1 MKRLLLITSCL
12 FGFQSFSQTS
22 AEFEA
27 YCQQAYTTY
36 PTIPRGI
43 IEAVSFTQTRM
54 SYLTSSELES
64 CSGLPKS
71 SGFLGMVAKG
81 KAYFKENMKLVSQ
94 LSGIPVSQIKH
105 NPAAEINAFAK
116 VVDGYMTELK
126 GTSLPNSL
134 KEIFGRLSYLSDSG
148 RVNAYARDAELY
160 ELFRFLN
167 KDENSVLYHF
177 PNYNFDLTAL
187 FGAENLAVL
196 SAQKVIFSETGIQSN
211 SGQKYVPL
219 QTQSSQKSIEYTPAV
234 WNPAPTC
241 NFSSRS
247 GTAISAITIHTIQGT
262 YAGAISWSQ
271 NCSSSVSYHYVVRS
285 SDGQVTQMVLEAN
298 KAWHVGSE
306 NPYTIG
312 YEHEGYVSQAQWY
325 TSALYNASAGITR
338 DICQSGYGINPLRT
352 FSGAATTGANVLGG
366 CIKIKGHQHFPNQT
380 HTDPGIYWDWARYYK
395 LVNNNPTQ
403 STLNAASGTFTDT
416 GGSGANY
423 SNDQRYFTLIQPA
436 NASSVTLNFSSF
448 SIEANWDYLYIYDG
462 ATNSAP
468 LIGTYTGTSSP
479 GTITSSSGAL
489 LIEFRSDC
497 ATTAAGWIAN
507 WTSVIT
513 NPALGDAIAPMT
525 TVSVPGSW
533 ITQNFTATYTDT
545 DNSGGSGIEKSYY
558 QVTDYNTSDWRS
570 NSAKGFFNDNFD
582 QSAIHSSWTSQSGT
596 WALSSGSLMQSD
608 EANGNS
614 NIWAGV
620 TSNLSD
626 RYLYHWSGA
635 MSGTGTN
642 RRAGLH
648 YFCSDPTLT
657 NRGNSYFVF
666 FRLDSDKIQIY
677 EVTNDTYS
685 LVDESS
691 YDFNVDQWYDYKV
704 AYDRI
709 TGKHQVYINN
719 VLMRTWTDATPLTT
733 GNYISFRSGNCVY
746 KVNDLRVYRSRSSS
760 TSIAVGT
767 SGDMRYES
775 PNSSTAAGRIKSI
788 VQDVAGNL
796 SAISSQ
802 DVKIDWTTPSAIQ
815 TVNDGGA
822 ADVSFT
828 TNNSMLEANW
838 TTSSDTNS
846 DVANYWVAVG
856 TAAGTAAG
864 TADVVPWTNNYWNTN
879 ISIGGLILN
888 TGTTYYVSVKA
899 ENGAGAF
906 SGIVS
911 SNGQTVSLP
920 TNPPN
925 ASFILQNTY
934 VCSSDS
940 LLFQNTSVDGTT
952 YSWTFLGGSPGT
964 SNQVN
969 PKVQFPAS
977 GSYQVQLIA
986 YGPNTSD
993 TVQQLVD
1000 VLVSLPL
1007 TAQFGINSDT
1017 LYLPNAVL
1025 NCTNASSNANGYNW
1039 NFGDGIQSQDEHP
1052 WHTYSADGIY
1062 ELTLIAVNDACPDDT
1077 MSQLIHVIDLAGV
1090 TDLNELQFKVYPNPA
1105 TDLLVIESD
1114 KVGGMLILTDYLGRV
1129 VLEKRLLT
1137 PTIDLKIADLS
1148 NGMYHLVYII
1158 DGQSSLKSIVKH

>member
-1 MKRLLLITSCL
+1 MKRLLLFTSCL
-12 FGFQSFSQTS
+12 LGLHTFSQSNTD
-22 AEFEA
+22 FEN
-27 YCQQAYTTY
+27 YCQQAYATY
-36 PTIPRGI
+36 PNVPKGI
-43 IEAVSFTQTRM
+43 LEAVSFTQTRM
-54 SYLTSSELES
+54 SYLTDSELES

-71 SGFLGMVAKG
+71 RGFLGMVAKG
-81 KAYFKENMKLVSQ
+81 KGYFKENMKLVSQ
-94 LSGIPVSQIKH
+94 LSGIPLSQIRQ
-105 NPAAEINAFAK
+105 NPSMEIVAFAK

-126 GTSLPNSL
+126 GTSLQNTL
-134 KEIFGRLSYLSDSG
+134 KEIFSRLSYLSDSG

-160 ELFRFLN
+160 ELFQFLN

-177 PNYNFDLTAL
+177 PNYNFDLASI
-187 FGAENLAVL
+187 FGVENLSVL
-196 SAQKVIFSETGIQSN
+196 SAQKVLFLEQGIQSN
-211 SGQKYVPL
+211 SGVSYIPAKKESTL
-219 QTQSSQKSIEYTPAV
+219 KSTEYAPAI

-312 YEHEGYVSQAQWY
+312 YEHEGYISQSQWY
-325 TSALYNASAGITR
+325 TTALYNASAGITR

-352 FSGAATTGANVLGG
+352 FSGAATSGSNVLGG

-380 HTDPGIYWDWARYYK
+380 HTDPGIYWNWGLYYQ
-395 LVNNNPTQ
+395 LVNNNPSQ
-403 STLNAASGTFTDT
+403 SILNTASGTFTDS

-423 SNDQRYFTLIQPA
+423 ANDERYFTLIQPS
-436 NASSVTLNFSSF
+436 NASSITLNFSSF
-448 SIEANWDYLYIYDG
+448 SLEANWDYLYIYDG

-497 ATTAAGWIAN
+497 ATTAAGWVAN

-513 NPALGDAIAPMT
+513 NPASGDAIAPMT

-533 ITQNFTATYTDT
+533 ITQDFTATYTDT
-545 DNSGGSGIEKSYY
+545 DNSGGSGIDKSFY
-558 QVTDYNTSDWRS
+558 QVTDYNGSDWRS
-570 NSAKGFFNDNFD
+570 NSSKGFFNDNFD
-582 QSAIHSSWTSQSGT
+582 QAAIHSSWTAQSGV
-596 WALSSGSLMQSD
+596 WGLSSGNLMHSD
-608 EANGNS
+608 ESNGNS

-620 TSNLSD
+620 TSNLSN

-648 YFCSDPTLT
+648 YFCSDPTLP

-666 FRLDSDKIQIY
+666 FRLDNDKIQIY
-677 EVTNDTYS
+677 KVTNDTYS
-685 LVDESS
+685 LVDEVA
-691 YDFNVDQWYDYKV
+691 YDFNADQWYDYKV

-719 VLMRTWTDATPLTT
+719 VLSRTWTDPTPLTT
-733 GNYISFRSGNCVY
+733 GNYISFRTGNCVY

-760 TSIAVGT
+760 TSIAVGA

-775 PNSSTAAGRIKSI
+775 PNPSTAAGRIKSI

-815 TVNDGGA
+815 VVNDGLA
-822 ADVSFT
+822 TDVSTT
-828 TNNSMLEANW
+828 TNSSMLEANW
-838 TTSSDTNS
+838 TASSDTNS
-846 DVANYWVAVG
+846 DIANYWVAIG
-856 TAAGTAAG
+856 TTPGS
-864 TADVVPWTNNYWNTN
+864 ADVVSWTNNYWNTMV
-879 ISIGGLILN
+879 SIGGLSLV
-888 TGTTYYVSVKA
+888 TGTTYYISVKS
-899 ENGAGAF
+899 ENGAGTF
-906 SGIVS
+906 SSIAS
-911 SNGQTVSLP
+911 SNGQTVVPP

-925 ASFILQNTY
+925 ASFVLQNTY
-934 VCSSDS
+934 VCSTDS
-940 LLFQNTSVDGTT
+940 LLFQNTSIDGTS
-952 YSWTFLGGSPGT
+952 YLWSFQGGFPST
-964 SNQVN
+964 SNLVN
-969 PKVQFPAS
+969 PKVQFPSS

-1000 VLVSLPL
+1000 ILVSLPVS
-1007 TAQFGINSDT
+1007 AQFTVNEDT
-1017 LYLPNAVL
+1017 LYLPTDVL
-1025 NCTNASSNANGYNW
+1025 NCSNLSLNANGYNW
-1039 NFGDGIQSQDEHP
+1039 NFGDGTQSQDENP
-1052 WHTYSADGIY
+1052 WHNYTSSGTF
-1062 ELTLIAVNDACPDDT
+1062 ELQLIAVNDACPDDT
-1077 MSQLIHVIDLAGV
+1077 LSQTIHVIDLAGI
-1090 TDLNELQFKVYPNPA
+1090 TDLNDLQLNLYPNPVKDWLTIETDEVGGTIVLTDCLGKIILEKKLYSEQ
-1105 TDLLVIESD
+1105 TDLDFTFLAS
-1114 KVGGMLILTDYLGRV
+1114 GAYQ
-1129 VLEKRLLT
+1129 
-1137 PTIDLKIADLS
+1137 
-1148 NGMYHLVYII
+1148 LVYILGEKKTQTAI
-1158 DGQSSLKSIVKH
+1158 LKR

>member
-1 MKRLLLITSCL
+1 MA
-12 FGFQSFSQTS
+12 QTS
-22 AEFEA
+22 QADFEN
-27 YCQQAYTTY
+27 YCQQAYAAY
-36 PTIPRGI
+36 PAVPKGI
-43 IEAVSFTQTRM
+43 LEAVSFTQTRM
-54 SYLTSSELES
+54 SYLTASELES

-71 SGFLGMVAKG
+71 YGFLGMVAKG
-81 KAYFKENMKLVSQ
+81 KGYFKENMKLVSQ
-94 LSGIPVSQIKH
+94 ISGVPLVQIKQD
-105 NPAAEINAFAK
+105 PAAEIHAFAK
-116 VVDGYMTELK
+116 VVNGYMSELK
-126 GTSLPNSL
+126 GNSLQNTL

-148 RVNAYARDAELY
+148 RVNSYARDAELY

-167 KDENSVLYHF
+167 KDENSAQYHF
-177 PNYNFDLTAL
+177 PNYNFDLVSL
-187 FGAENLAVL
+187 FGAENFAVL
-196 SAQKVIFSETGIQSN
+196 SASKVIFSETGIQTP
-211 SGQKYVPL
+211 SGQKYIVKKTGNIL
-219 QTQSSQKSIEYTPAV
+219 KSTEYGPAI
-234 WNPAPTC
+234 WNPAPSC

-352 FSGAATTGANVLGG
+352 FSGAATTGTNVLGG
-366 CIKIKGHQHFPNQT
+366 CTKIKGHQHFPNQT
-380 HTDPGIYWDWARYYK
+380 HTDPGIYWDWALYYR

-403 STLNAASGTFTDT
+403 NTLSAASGTFTDS

-436 NASSVTLNFSSF
+436 NASSVTLNFTSF
-448 SIEANWDYLYIYDG
+448 SLEANWDYLYIYDG

-468 LIGTYTGTSSP
+468 LIGTYTGTTSP

-489 LIEFRSDC
+489 LVEFRSDC
-497 ATTAAGWIAN
+497 ATTAAGWVAN
-507 WTSVIT
+507 WTSVIA
-513 NPALGDAIAPMT
+513 NPALGDAVPPMT
-525 TVSVPGSW
+525 TISVPVTW
-533 ITQNFTATYTDT
+533 ITQNFTASYTDT
-545 DNSGGSGIEKSYY
+545 DNSGGSGIDKSFY
-558 QVTDYNTSDWRS
+558 QVTDLNGSDWRS
-570 NSAKGFFNDNFD
+570 NGTKGFFNDNFD
-582 QSAIHSSWTSQSGT
+582 QASIHSSWTSQSGV
-596 WALSSGSLMQSD
+596 WGLSAGNLVHSD
-608 EANGNS
+608 ESNGNS
-614 NIWAGV
+614 NLWASV
-620 TSNLSD
+620 TSNLSN

-648 YFCSDPTLT
+648 YFCSDPTLP

-677 EVTNDTYS
+677 EVTNDVYS
-685 LVDESS
+685 LVDETT

-719 VLMRTWTDATPLTT
+719 VLTRTWTDPTPLTT
-733 GNYISFRSGNCVY
+733 GNYISFRTGNCVY

-760 TSIAVGT
+760 TAITVGA

-796 SAISSQ
+796 SAVAAQ
-802 DVKIDWTTPSAIQ
+802 DVKIDWTSPSSIQ
-815 TVNDGGA
+815 VVNDGLF
-822 ADVSFT
+822 ADAST
-828 TNNSMLEANW
+828 TTSNSMLEANW

-846 DVANYWVAVG
+846 DIANYWVSIG
-856 TAAGTAAG
+856 TSPGAE
-864 TADVVPWTNNYWNTN
+864 DVVQWTNNYWNTT
-879 ISIGGLILN
+879 ISIGGLNL
-888 TGTTYYVSVKA
+888 TEGTTYYVSVKA

-906 SGIVS
+906 SPTVS
-911 SNGQTVSLP
+911 SNGQTVVPP
-920 TNPPN
+920 TNPPS
-925 ASFILQNTY
+925 ASFQLQNTY
-934 VCSSDS
+934 VCSTDS
-940 LLFQNTSVDGTT
+940 LMFQNTSVDGTS
-952 YSWTFLGGSPGT
+952 YSWSFQGGFPAT

-969 PKVQFPAS
+969 PRVHFPVS

-986 YGPNTSD
+986 YGPMTSD

-1000 VLVSLPL
+1000 VVVNLPSS
-1007 TAQFGINSDT
+1007 AQFSINEDT

-1025 NCTNASSNANGYNW
+1025 NCTNASVNANGYNW
-1039 NFGDGIQSQDEHP
+1039 DFGDGTQSQDENP
-1052 WHTYSADGIY
+1052 WHSYQSAGIY
-1062 ELTLIAVNDACPDDT
+1062 ELKLTAVNDACPDDV
-1077 MSQLIHVIDLAGV
+1077 MSRFIQVIDVAGI
-1090 TDLNELQFKVYPNPA
+1090 TDQDAFEFLVYPNPA
-1105 TDLLVIESD
+1105 SDHLIIESEMSEG
-1114 KVGGMLILTDYLGRV
+1114 VIYLTDYLGRI
-1129 VLEKRLLT
+1129 VLRKQINSTVTELQV
-1137 PTIDLKIADLS
+1137 ADLS
-1148 NGMYHLVYII
+1148 AGMYQLIYQV
-1158 DGQSSLKSIVKH
+1158 DGKTGVRSVVKR

>member
-1 MKRLLLITSCL
+1 MKRLLLFASCL
-12 FGFQSFSQTS
+12 LGFHSFSQS
-22 AEFEA
+22 NADFEN
-27 YCQQAYTTY
+27 YCQQAYQSY
-36 PTIPRGI
+36 PAIPKGVL
-43 IEAVSFTQTRM
+43 EAVSFTQTRM
-54 SYLTSSELES
+54 SYLTAAEMES

-71 SGFLGMVAKG
+71 HGFMGMVAKG
-81 KAYFKENMKLVSQ
+81 KGYFKENMKLVSQ
-94 LSGIPVSQIKH
+94 LSGIPLSQIRQ
-105 NPAAEINAFAK
+105 NPSMEITAFARA
-116 VVDGYMTELK
+116 VDGYMTELK
-126 GTSLPNSL
+126 GMSLQNSL

-148 RVNAYARDAELY
+148 RVNKYARDAELY
-160 ELFRFLN
+160 ELFQFLN
-167 KDENSVLYHF
+167 SNENSARYHF
-177 PNYNFDLTAL
+177 PNYQFDLTAI
-187 FGAENLAVL
+187 FGAENLSVL
-196 SAQKVIFSETGIQSN
+196 SAQKVIFSEQGIRSN
-211 SGQKYVPL
+211 SGIIYHIKEKES
-219 QTQSSQKSIEYTPAV
+219 TQKSTEYAPAI

-312 YEHEGYVSQAQWY
+312 YEHEGYVSQSQWY
-325 TSALYNASAGITR
+325 TTALYNASAGITR
-338 DICQSGYGINPLRT
+338 DICQSGYGISPLRT
-352 FSGAATTGANVLGG
+352 FSGAATSGANVLGG

-380 HTDPGIYWDWARYYK
+380 HTDPGIYWNWGLYYQ

-403 STLNAASGTFTDT
+403 NTLNAASGTFTDT

-423 SNDQRYFTLIQPA
+423 ANDQRYFTLIQPA
-436 NASSVTLNFSSF
+436 NASSVTLSFSSF
-448 SIEANWDYLYIYDG
+448 SLEANWDYLYIYDG

-497 ATTAAGWIAN
+497 ATTAAGWVAN

-533 ITQNFTATYTDT
+533 ITQDFTATYVDT
-545 DNSGGSGIEKSYY
+545 DNSGGSGIDKSFY
-558 QVTDYNTSDWRS
+558 QVTDNNAGDWRS
-570 NSAKGFFNDNFD
+570 NSSKGFFNDNFD
-582 QSAIHSSWTSQSGT
+582 QSAIHTSWTSQSGV
-596 WALSSGSLMQSD
+596 WALSSGNLMHSD
-608 EANGNS
+608 ESNGNS

-620 TSNLSD
+620 TSNLSN

-648 YFCSDPTLT
+648 YFCSDPTLP

-685 LVDESS
+685 LVDEVA
-691 YDFNVDQWYDYKV
+691 YDFNADQWYDYKV

-719 VLMRTWTDATPLTT
+719 VLSRTWTDPTPLTT
-733 GNYISFRSGNCVY
+733 GNYISFRTGNCVY

-760 TSIAVGT
+760 TSIAVG
-767 SGDMRYES
+767 SGGDMRYES
-775 PNSSTAAGRIKSI
+775 PNSSTAAGRVKSI

-815 TVNDGGA
+815 VVNDGQA
-822 ADVSFT
+822 ADASTT

-838 TTSSDTNS
+838 TISSDTNS
-846 DVANYWVAVG
+846 DIANYWVAIG
-856 TAAGTAAG
+856 TTPGAT
-864 TADVVPWTNNYWNTN
+864 DIVSWTNNYWNTSA
-879 ISIGGLILN
+879 SIGGLSLL
-888 TGTTYYVSVKA
+888 TGTTYYVSVKS
-899 ENGAGAF
+899 ENGAGTF
-906 SGIVS
+906 SSVMT
-911 SNGQTVSLP
+911 SNGQTVVQP

-925 ASFILQNTY
+925 ASFLLQNTY
-934 VCSSDS
+934 VCSTDS
-940 LLFQNTSVDGTT
+940 LLFQNTSIDGIS
-952 YSWTFLGGSPGT
+952 YLWTFQGGFPST

-969 PKVQFPAS
+969 PKVQFPSS

-1000 VLVSLPL
+1000 ILVSLPAS
-1007 TAQFGINSDT
+1007 AQFNVNEDT
-1017 LYLPNAVL
+1017 LYLPGGIL
-1025 NCTNASSNANGYNW
+1025 NCTNSSLNANGYTW
-1039 NFGDGIQSQDEHP
+1039 NFGDGTQSQDENP
-1052 WHTYSADGIY
+1052 WHGYTNSGVF
-1062 ELTLIAVNDACPDDT
+1062 ELQLIAVNDACPDDT
-1077 MSQLIHVIDLAGV
+1077 LSQTIHVIDLAGIS
-1090 TDLNELQFKVYPNPA
+1090 DLNNLQLNLYPNPVKDWLTIE
-1105 TDLLVIESD
+1105 TDEI
-1114 KVGGMLILTDYLGRV
+1114 GGMMVLTDCLGKII
-1129 VLEKRLLT
+1129 LEKKLYSEQTNVDLT
-1137 PTIDLKIADLS
+1137 SLASGVYQLFYTVGENRSQMSILKR
-1148 NGMYHLVYII
+1148 
-1158 DGQSSLKSIVKH
+1158 

>member
-1 MKRLLLITSCL
+1 MKKILLFMSCL
-12 FGFQSFSQTS
+12 CSFISPAQTS
-22 AEFEA
+22 QENFEN
-27 YCQQAYTTY
+27 YCQQAYAAY
-36 PTIPRGI
+36 PAVPKGM

-54 SYLTSSELES
+54 SYLTDSELES

-71 SGFLGMVAKG
+71 HGFLGMIDQGKG
-81 KAYFKENMKLVSQ
+81 YFKENMKLVSR
-94 LSGIPVSQIKH
+94 LSGVPLSQIRQD
-105 NPAAEINAFAK
+105 PAAEINAFAK

-126 GTSLPNSL
+126 GNTLQNSL
-134 KEIFGRLSYLSDSG
+134 KEIFSRLSYLSDSG
-148 RVNAYARDAELY
+148 KVNGYARDAELY

-167 KDENSVLYHF
+167 NDENSALYHF
-177 PNYNFDLTAL
+177 PNYNFDLVSL
-187 FGAENLAVL
+187 FGAENYAVL
-196 SAQKVIFSETGIQSN
+196 SAEKVIFSETGIQTN
-211 SGQKYVPL
+211 SGQKYLPKKKQNSL
-219 QTQSSQKSIEYTPAV
+219 KSTEYGPAV

-285 SDGQVTQMVLEAN
+285 SDGQVTQMVLEAS

-338 DICQSGYGINPLRT
+338 DICQSGYGISPLRT

-403 STLNAASGTFTDT
+403 NTLNAASGSFTDT

-448 SIEANWDYLYIYDG
+448 SLEANWDYLYIYDG

-497 ATTAAGWIAN
+497 ATTAAGWVAN

-513 NPALGDAIAPMT
+513 NPTLGDVIAPMT
-525 TVSVPGSW
+525 TVSVPLTW
-533 ITQNFTATYTDT
+533 VTQNFTASYTDS
-545 DNSGGSGIEKSYY
+545 DNSGGSGVDKSFY
-558 QVTDYNTSDWRS
+558 QVTDLNGSDWRS
-570 NSAKGFFNDNFD
+570 NGIKGFFNDNFD
-582 QSAIHSSWTSQSGT
+582 QAAIHSNWTSQSGV
-596 WALSSGSLMQSD
+596 WGLSAGNLVHSD
-608 EANGNS
+608 ESNGNS
-614 NIWAGV
+614 NLWASV
-620 TSNLSD
+620 TSNLSNT
-626 RYLYHWSGA
+626 YLYHWSGA

-648 YFCSDPTLT
+648 YFCSDPTLA

-677 EVTNDTYS
+677 EVTNDVFS
-685 LVDESS
+685 LVDEVS

-719 VLMRTWTDATPLTT
+719 VLARTWTDLTPLTT
-733 GNYISFRSGNCVY
+733 GNYISFRTGNCIY

-760 TSIAVGT
+760 TAIAVGAA
-767 SGDMRYES
+767 GDMRYES

-802 DVKIDWTTPSAIQ
+802 EVKIDWTNPSSIQ
-815 TVNDGGA
+815 TVNDGLNT
-822 ADVSFT
+822 DVSTT

-846 DVANYWVAVG
+846 DIANYWVAIG
-856 TAAGTAAG
+856 TAPGSE
-864 TADVVPWTNNYWNTN
+864 DIVPWTNNYWNTN
-879 ISIGGLILN
+879 VSLGGLSLN
-888 TGTTYYVSVKA
+888 AGTTYYVSVKS
-899 ENGAGAF
+899 ENGAGTF
-906 SGIVS
+906 SSILS
-911 SNGQTVSLP
+911 SDGQTVVLP
-920 TNPPN
+920 TNPPS
-925 ASFILQNTY
+925 ASFLLQNNY
-934 VCSSDS
+934 VCSTDS
-940 LLFQNTSVDGTT
+940 VFFQNTSIDATG
-952 YSWTFLGGSPGT
+952 YLWSFPGASPAT
-964 SNQVN
+964 STLAN
-969 PKVQFPAS
+969 PKVQFSAS

-986 YGPNTSD
+986 FGPAASD
-993 TVQQLVD
+993 TIQQLID
-1000 VLVSLPL
+1000 VLVSLPVS
-1007 TAQFGINSDT
+1007 AQFTINEDT

-1025 NCTNASSNANGYNW
+1025 NCSNLSLNANGYNW
-1039 NFGDGIQSQDEHP
+1039 NFGDGSQSQDEHP
-1052 WHTYSADGIY
+1052 WHTYSSEGVY
-1062 ELTLIAVNDACPDDT
+1062 ELKLIAVNDACSGDT
-1077 MSQLIHVIDLAGV
+1077 LIQSIHVIGVAGL
-1090 TDLNELQFKVYPNPA
+1090 TESEPFRFSVYPNPA
-1105 TDLLVIESD
+1105 TDHLMIESD
-1114 KVGGMLILTDYLGRV
+1114 KAGGTLVLLDGLGRV
-1129 VLEKRLLT
+1129 VLERKLMNQST
-1137 PTIDLKIADLS
+1137 DLKITDLS
-1148 NGMYHLVYII
+1148 SGIYQLIYTIGEESI
-1158 DGQSSLKSIVKH
+1158 QKSIMKR

>member
-1 MKRLLLITSCL
+1 MKKILLFTSCL
-12 FGFQSFSQTS
+12 FGFTSLAQTS
-22 AEFEA
+22 QSDFET
-27 YCQQAYTTY
+27 YCQQAYSSY
-36 PTIPRGI
+36 PAIPKGI
-43 IEAVSFTQTRM
+43 LEAVSFTQTRM
-54 SYLTSSELES
+54 SYLTASELES

-71 SGFLGMVAKG
+71 YGFLGMVAKG
-81 KAYFKENMKLVSQ
+81 KGYFKDNMKLVSQ
-94 LSGIPVSQIKH
+94 LSGVSLIQIKQD
-105 NPAAEINAFAK
+105 PAAEIHAFAK
-116 VVDGYMTELK
+116 VVDGYMSELK
-126 GTSLPNSL
+126 GNSLQNTL

-167 KDENSVLYHF
+167 KDENSAQYHF
-177 PNYNFDLTAL
+177 PNYNFDLVSL
-187 FGAENLAVL
+187 FGAENFAVL
-196 SAQKVIFSETGIQSN
+196 SASKVIFSETGIQTS
-211 SGQKYVPL
+211 SGQKYMPKKIGNVL
-219 QTQSSQKSIEYTPAV
+219 KSTEYGPAI
-234 WNPAPTC
+234 WNPAPSC

-338 DICQSGYGINPLRT
+338 DICQSGYGISPLRT
-352 FSGAATTGANVLGG
+352 FSGAATTGTNVLGG

-380 HTDPGIYWDWARYYK
+380 HTDPGIYWDWALYYR

-403 STLNAASGTFTDT
+403 NTLSAASGTFTDT

-448 SIEANWDYLYIYDG
+448 SLEANWDYLYIYDG

-468 LIGTYTGTSSP
+468 LIGTYTGTTSP

-497 ATTAAGWIAN
+497 ATTAAGWVAN

-513 NPALGDAIAPMT
+513 NPALGDAVPPMT
-525 TVSVPGSW
+525 TVSVPVTW
-533 ITQNFTATYTDT
+533 ITQNFTASYTDT
-545 DNSGGSGIEKSYY
+545 DNSGGSGIDKSFY
-558 QVTDYNTSDWRS
+558 QVTDLNGSDWRS
-570 NSAKGFFNDNFD
+570 NGTKGFFNDNFD
-582 QSAIHSSWTSQSGT
+582 QATIHSSWTSQSGV
-596 WALSSGSLMQSD
+596 WGLSAGNLVHSD
-608 EANGNS
+608 ETNGNS
-614 NIWAGV
+614 NLWAGV

-677 EVTNDTYS
+677 EVTNDVYA
-685 LVDESS
+685 LVDEAS

-704 AYDRI
+704 AYDRT

-719 VLMRTWTDATPLTT
+719 VLARTWTDLTPLTT
-733 GNYISFRSGNCVY
+733 GNYISFRTGNCVY

-760 TSIAVGT
+760 TAIAVGST
-767 SGDMRYES
+767 GDMRYES

-796 SAISSQ
+796 SAVSSQ
-802 DVKIDWTTPSAIQ
+802 DVKIDWTSPSSIQ
-815 TVNDGGA
+815 VVNDGLF
-822 ADVSFT
+822 ADAST
-828 TNNSMLEANW
+828 TTSNSMLEANW
-838 TTSSDTNS
+838 TTASDTNS
-846 DVANYWVAVG
+846 DIANYWVAIG
-856 TAAGTAAG
+856 TAPGSE
-864 TADVVPWTNNYWNTN
+864 DVVPWTNNYWGTN
-879 ISIGGLILN
+879 VSIGGLNLA

-899 ENGAGAF
+899 ENGAGTF
-906 SGIVS
+906 SSIVS
-911 SNGQTVSLP
+911 SNGQTVVQP
-920 TNPPN
+920 TNPPS
-925 ASFILQNTY
+925 ASFLLQNTY
-934 VCSSDS
+934 VCSTDS
-940 LLFQNTSVDGTT
+940 LSFQNTSVDGTN
-952 YSWTFLGGSPGT
+952 YLWSFQGGSPAT

-969 PKVQFPAS
+969 PKVNFPVS

-986 YGPNTSD
+986 YGPTTSD

-1000 VLVSLPL
+1000 VVVSLPSS
-1007 TAQFGINSDT
+1007 AQFSINEDT
-1017 LYLPNAVL
+1017 LYLPGAVL
-1025 NCTNASSNANGYNW
+1025 NCTNASVNANGYNW
-1039 NFGDGIQSQDEHP
+1039 DFGDGSQSQDENP
-1052 WHTYSADGIY
+1052 WHSYQSAGVY
-1062 ELTLIAVNDACPDDT
+1062 EVKLTAVNDACPDDH
-1077 MSQLIHVIDLAGV
+1077 MSRFIRVIDVAGL
-1090 TDLNELQFKVYPNPA
+1090 TGLDAFRFTVYPNPA
-1105 TDLLVIESD
+1105 SDHLMIESEKAD
-1114 KVGGMLILTDYLGRV
+1114 GTIYLTDYLGRT
-1129 VLEKRLLT
+1129 VLSKQIDSDLT
-1137 PTIDLKIADLS
+1137 DLQITNLS
-1148 NGMYHLVYII
+1148 SGMYQLIYRVEGKIYV
-1158 DGQSSLKSIVKH
+1158 KSIVKH

>member
-1 MKRLLLITSCL
+1 MKRLLLFASCL
-12 FGFQSFSQTS
+12 LGFHSFSQS
-22 AEFEA
+22 NADFEN
-27 YCQQAYTTY
+27 YCQQAYAAY
-36 PTIPRGI
+36 PNIPRGML
-43 IEAVSFTQTRM
+43 EAVSFTQTRM
-54 SYLTSSELES
+54 SYLTESELAS

-71 SGFLGMVAKG
+71 RGFLGMVANGKG
-81 KAYFKENMKLVSQ
+81 YFKENMKMVAQ
-94 LSGIPVSQIKH
+94 LSGIPLPQIRQ
-105 NPAAEINAFAK
+105 NPLMEITAFAK

-126 GTSLPNSL
+126 GTSLQNSL
-134 KEIFGRLSYLSDSG
+134 KEVFSRLSYLSDSG

-160 ELFRFLN
+160 ELFQFLN

-177 PNYNFDLTAL
+177 PNYNFDLVSI
-187 FGAENLAVL
+187 FGAENLSVL
-196 SAQKVIFSETGIQSN
+196 SAQRVIFSEQGIQSN
-211 SGQKYVPL
+211 SGINYVPKKKMS
-219 QTQSSQKSIEYTPAV
+219 TQKSTEYAPAI

-312 YEHEGYVSQAQWY
+312 YEHEGYISQAQWY
-325 TSALYNASAGITR
+325 TTALYNASAGITR

-352 FSGAATTGANVLGG
+352 FSGAATSGSNVLGG

-380 HTDPGIYWDWARYYK
+380 HTDPGVYWNWALYYQ
-395 LVNNNPTQ
+395 LVNNSPSQN
-403 STLNAASGTFTDT
+403 TLNTASGTFTDT
-416 GGSGANY
+416 GGSASDY

-436 NASSVTLNFSSF
+436 NASSITLNFSSF
-448 SIEANWDYLYIYDG
+448 SLEANWDYLYIYDG

-497 ATTAAGWIAN
+497 ATTAAGWVAN

-513 NPALGDAIAPMT
+513 NPASGDAIAPMT

-533 ITQNFTATYTDT
+533 ITQDFTATYVDT
-545 DNSGGSGIEKSYY
+545 DNSGGSGIDKSFY
-558 QVTDYNTSDWRS
+558 QVTDNNGGDWRS
-570 NSAKGFFNDNFD
+570 NSSKGFFNDNFD
-582 QSAIHSSWTSQSGT
+582 QSAIHSSWTSQSGV
-596 WALSSGSLMQSD
+596 WSLSSGNLMHSD
-608 EANGNS
+608 ESNGNS
-614 NIWAGV
+614 NIWADV
-620 TSNLSD
+620 TSNLSN

-648 YFCSDPTLT
+648 YFCSDPTLP

-685 LVDESS
+685 LVDEVA
-691 YDFNVDQWYDYKV
+691 YDFNADQWYDYKV

-719 VLMRTWTDATPLTT
+719 VLSRTWTDPTPLTT
-733 GNYISFRSGNCVY
+733 GNYISFRTGNCVY
-746 KVNDLRVYRSRSSS
+746 KVNDLRVYRSRTSS
-760 TSIAVGT
+760 TSIAVGAG
-767 SGDMRYES
+767 GDMRYES
-775 PNSSTAAGRIKSI
+775 PNSSTAAGRVKSI

-815 TVNDGGA
+815 VVNDGQA
-822 ADVSFT
+822 ADASTT

-846 DVANYWVAVG
+846 DIANYWVAIG
-856 TAAGTAAG
+856 TTPGAT
-864 TADVVPWTNNYWNTN
+864 DVVSWTNNYWNTTA
-879 ISIGGLILN
+879 SIGGLSLI
-888 TGTTYYVSVKA
+888 TGTTYYVSVKS

-906 SGIVS
+906 SSVVT
-911 SNGQTVSLP
+911 SNGQTVVLP
-920 TNPPN
+920 TNPPS
-925 ASFILQNTY
+925 ASFVLQNTY
-934 VCSSDS
+934 VCSTDS
-940 LLFQNTSVDGTT
+940 LLFQNTSIDGTS
-952 YSWTFLGGSPGT
+952 YLWTFQGGSPNT
-964 SNQVN
+964 SNLVN
-969 PKVQFPAS
+969 PKVQFPSS
-977 GSYQVQLIA
+977 GSYQVQLVA

-1000 VLVSLPL
+1000 ILVSLPAS
-1007 TAQFGINSDT
+1007 AQFTVNEDT
-1017 LYLPNAVL
+1017 LYLPTDVL
-1025 NCTNASSNANGYNW
+1025 NCTNLSLNANGYTW
-1039 NFGDGIQSQDEHP
+1039 NFGDGTQSQDENP
-1052 WHTYSADGIY
+1052 WHSYTDGGTFQ
-1062 ELTLIAVNDACPDDT
+1062 LQLIAVNDACPDDT
-1077 MSQLIHVIDLAGV
+1077 LSQTIHVIDLAGIS
-1090 TDLNELQFKVYPNPA
+1090 DLSDLQLNLYPNPVKDWLNIETDEIGGMIVLTDCLGKIILEKKLYSEQ
-1105 TDLLVIESD
+1105 TDLDLTSLASGVYQLLYT
-1114 KVGGMLILTDYLGRV
+1114 VG
-1129 VLEKRLLT
+1129 EKRSQMSV
-1137 PTIDLKIADLS
+1137 LKR
-1148 NGMYHLVYII
+1148 
-1158 DGQSSLKSIVKH
+1158 

>member
-1 MKRLLLITSCL
+1 MKKILLFTSCF
-12 FGFQSFSQTS
+12 FGFASLAQTSQTN
-22 AEFEA
+22 FES
-27 YCQQAYTTY
+27 YCQQAYSSY
-36 PTIPRGI
+36 PAIPKGI
-43 IEAVSFTQTRM
+43 LEAVSFTQTRM
-54 SYLTSSELES
+54 SYLTASELES

-71 SGFLGMVAKG
+71 YGFLGMVAKG
-81 KAYFKENMKLVSQ
+81 KGYFKENMKLVSQ
-94 LSGIPVSQIKH
+94 LSGVSLTQMKQD
-105 NPAAEINAFAK
+105 PAAEINAFAK

-126 GTSLPNSL
+126 GNSLQNSL
-134 KEIFGRLSYLSDSG
+134 KEIFSRLSYLSDSG

-177 PNYNFDLTAL
+177 PNYNFDLVSL

-196 SAQKVIFSETGIQSN
+196 SAQKVIFSETGIQTN
-211 SGQKYVPL
+211 SGQKYFPKKTGTSL
-219 QTQSSQKSIEYTPAV
+219 KSTEYAPAI
-234 WNPAPTC
+234 WNPAPSC

-352 FSGAATTGANVLGG
+352 FSGAATTGTNVLGG
-366 CIKIKGHQHFPNQT
+366 CTKIKGHQHFPNQT
-380 HTDPGIYWDWARYYK
+380 HTDPGIYWDWGLYYR

-403 STLNAASGTFTDT
+403 NTLNAASGTFTDT

-448 SIEANWDYLYIYDG
+448 SLEANWDYLYIYDG

-468 LIGTYTGTSSP
+468 LIGVYTGTTSP

-497 ATTAAGWIAN
+497 ATTAAGWVAN

-525 TVSVPGSW
+525 TISVPVTW
-533 ITQNFTATYTDT
+533 VTQDFTASYTDT
-545 DNSGGSGIEKSYY
+545 DNSGGSGIEKSFY
-558 QVTDYNTSDWRS
+558 QVTDLNGSDWRA
-570 NSAKGFFNDNFD
+570 NGTKGFFNDNFD
-582 QSAIHSSWTSQSGT
+582 QAAIHSSWTSQSGV
-596 WALSSGSLMQSD
+596 WSLSAGNLLHSD

-614 NIWAGV
+614 NLWASV
-620 TSNLSD
+620 TSNLSN
-626 RYLYHWSGA
+626 RYLYHWAGA

-666 FRLDSDKIQIY
+666 FRLDNDKIQIY
-677 EVTNDTYS
+677 KVTNDVYS
-685 LVDESS
+685 LVDEVS
-691 YDFNVDQWYDYKV
+691 YDFNTDQWYDYKV

-709 TGKHQVYINN
+709 TGKHQVYVNN
-719 VLMRTWTDATPLTT
+719 VLTRTWTDPAPLAS
-733 GNYISFRSGNCVY
+733 GNYISFRTGNCVY

-760 TSIAVGT
+760 TAISVGA

-796 SAISSQ
+796 SAVSSQ
-802 DVKIDWTTPSAIQ
+802 DVKIDWTSPSSIQ
-815 TVNDGGA
+815 TVNDGLF
-822 ADVSFT
+822 ADAST
-828 TNNSMLEANW
+828 TTSNSMLEANW
-838 TTSSDTNS
+838 TVSSDTNS
-846 DVANYWVAVG
+846 DIANYWVAIG
-856 TAAGTAAG
+856 TAPGAE
-864 TADVVPWTNNYWNTN
+864 DIVPWTNNYWNTN
-879 ISIGGLILN
+879 ASIGGLNLT

-906 SGIVS
+906 SSIIS
-911 SNGQTVSLP
+911 SNGQTVVLP
-920 TNPPN
+920 TNPPS
-925 ASFILQNTY
+925 ASFQLQNTY
-934 VCSSDS
+934 VCSNDS
-940 LLFQNTSVDGTT
+940 LLFQNTSVDGTS
-952 YSWTFLGGSPGT
+952 YLWTFQGGTPAT
-964 SNQVN
+964 STEVN
-969 PKVQFPAS
+969 PKIQFSAS

-986 YGPNTSD
+986 YGPTDSD
-993 TVQQLVD
+993 TVQQLID
-1000 VLVSLPL
+1000 ILVSLPVI
-1007 TAQFGINSDT
+1007 AQFDINNDT

-1025 NCTNASSNANGYNW
+1025 NCTNLSSNANGYNW
-1039 NFGDGIQSQDEHP
+1039 DFGDGTQSQDENP
-1052 WHTYSADGIY
+1052 WHTYPAAGIY
-1062 ELTLIAVNDACPDDT
+1062 EVMLTGVNDACPDNAT
-1077 MSQLIHVIDLAGV
+1077 MKLVHVIDLAGIS
-1090 TDLNELQFKVYPNPA
+1090 DPDDFKFNVYPNPA
-1105 TDLLVIESD
+1105 TDLLIIESEE
-1114 KVGGMLILTDYLGRV
+1114 VGGMLVLTDCLGRV
-1129 VLEKRLLT
+1129 VREKKMNAKLTELRLT
-1137 PTIDLKIADLS
+1137 DLS
-1148 NGMYHLVYII
+1148 GGMYQLVYTV
-1158 DGQSSLKSIVKH
+1158 GGKHVQKSVVKH

>member
-1 MKRLLLITSCL
+1 MKRLLLFASCL
-12 FGFQSFSQTS
+12 FGFHSFSQS
-22 AEFEA
+22 NADFEN
-27 YCQQAYTTY
+27 YCQQAYAAY
-36 PTIPRGI
+36 PNVPRGML
-43 IEAVSFTQTRM
+43 EAVSFTQTRM
-54 SYLTSSELES
+54 SYLTESELES

-71 SGFLGMVAKG
+71 RGFLGMVANGKG
-81 KAYFKENMKLVSQ
+81 YFKENMKMVAQ
-94 LSGIPVSQIKH
+94 LSGIPLPQIRQ
-105 NPAAEINAFAK
+105 NPLMEISAFAK

-126 GTSLPNSL
+126 GTSLQNSL
-134 KEIFGRLSYLSDSG
+134 KEIFSRLSYLSDSG

-160 ELFRFLN
+160 ELFQFLN
-167 KDENSVLYHF
+167 KDENSFLYHF
-177 PNYNFDLTAL
+177 PNYNFDLVSI
-187 FGAENLAVL
+187 FGAENLSVL
-196 SAQKVIFSETGIQSN
+196 SAQRVIFSEQGIQSN
-211 SGQKYVPL
+211 SGINYVPKKKMS
-219 QTQSSQKSIEYTPAV
+219 TQKSTEYAPAI

-312 YEHEGYVSQAQWY
+312 YEHEGYISQAQWY
-325 TSALYNASAGITR
+325 TTALYNASAGITR

-352 FSGAATTGANVLGG
+352 FSGAATSGSNVLGG

-380 HTDPGIYWDWARYYK
+380 HTDPGIYWNWALYYQ
-395 LVNNNPTQ
+395 LVNNSPSQN
-403 STLNAASGTFTDT
+403 TLNTASGTFTDT
-416 GGSGANY
+416 GGSVSDY

-436 NASSVTLNFSSF
+436 NASSITLNFSSF
-448 SIEANWDYLYIYDG
+448 SLEANWDYLYIYDG

-497 ATTAAGWIAN
+497 ATTATGWVAN

-533 ITQNFTATYTDT
+533 ITQDFTATYVDT
-545 DNSGGSGIEKSYY
+545 DNSGGSGIDKSFY
-558 QVTDYNTSDWRS
+558 QVTDNNAGDWRS
-570 NSAKGFFNDNFD
+570 NSSKGFFNDNFD
-582 QSAIHSSWTSQSGT
+582 QSAIHPSWTSQSGV
-596 WALSSGSLMQSD
+596 WALSSGNLMHSD
-608 EANGNS
+608 ESNGNS
-614 NIWAGV
+614 NIWADV
-620 TSNLSD
+620 TSNLSN

-648 YFCSDPTLT
+648 YFCSDPTLP

-685 LVDESS
+685 LVDEVA
-691 YDFNVDQWYDYKV
+691 YDFNADQWYDYKV

-719 VLMRTWTDATPLTT
+719 VLSRTWTDPTPLTT
-733 GNYISFRSGNCVY
+733 GNYISFRTGNCVY
-746 KVNDLRVYRSRSSS
+746 KVNDLRVYRSRTSS
-760 TSIAVGT
+760 TSIAVGAG
-767 SGDMRYES
+767 GDMRYES
-775 PNSSTAAGRIKSI
+775 PNSSTAAGRVKSI

-815 TVNDGGA
+815 VVNDGQA
-822 ADVSFT
+822 ADASTT

-846 DVANYWVAVG
+846 DIANYWVAIG
-856 TAAGTAAG
+856 TTPGAT
-864 TADVVPWTNNYWNTN
+864 DVVSWTNNYWNTTA
-879 ISIGGLILN
+879 SIGGLSLI
-888 TGTTYYVSVKA
+888 TGTTYYVSVKS

-906 SGIVS
+906 SSVVT
-911 SNGQTVSLP
+911 SNGQTVVPP

-925 ASFILQNTY
+925 ASFVLQNTY
-934 VCSSDS
+934 VCSTDS
-940 LLFQNTSVDGTT
+940 LLFQNTSVDGTS
-952 YSWTFLGGSPGT
+952 YLWTFQGGSPNT
-964 SNQVN
+964 SNLVN
-969 PKVQFPAS
+969 PKVQFPSS
-977 GSYQVQLIA
+977 GSYQVQLVA

-1000 VLVSLPL
+1000 ILVSLPAN
-1007 TAQFGINSDT
+1007 AQFTVNEDT
-1017 LYLPNAVL
+1017 LYLPTDVL
-1025 NCTNASSNANGYNW
+1025 NCTNLSLNANGYTW
-1039 NFGDGIQSQDEHP
+1039 NFGDGTQSQDENP
-1052 WHTYSADGIY
+1052 WHSYTDGGTFQ
-1062 ELTLIAVNDACPDDT
+1062 LQLIAVNDACPDDT
-1077 MSQLIHVIDLAGV
+1077 LSQTIHVIDLAGIS
-1090 TDLNELQFKVYPNPA
+1090 DLNDFQLNLYPNPVKDWLTIE
-1105 TDLLVIESD
+1105 TDEI
-1114 KVGGMLILTDYLGRV
+1114 GGMIVLTDCLGKII
-1129 VLEKRLLT
+1129 LEKKLYSEQTDVDLTSLASGVYQLLYT
-1137 PTIDLKIADLS
+1137 VGEKRSQMSVLKR
-1148 NGMYHLVYII
+1148 
-1158 DGQSSLKSIVKH
+1158 